1 MIEVKNLSKE
11 YDNPVLEDLNFTI
24 PDGAIFGLIGVN
36 GAGKTTLLN
45 MLSGVM
51 EQDFGQILYDN
62 EPIFENVNRKKEIF
76 YLPDDP
82 FFTVATTPKN
92 LISIYKV
99 FYKIDVKK
107 YYEYLKEFNLDKNK
121 SMFNF
126 SKGMKRQVFVALA
139 LAIKPRYLFLDES
152 FDGLDPMARMIFKR
166 EIVKI
171 QETQETTVV
180 ISSHSLKE
188 LSDICDSYG
197 IINHKKI
204 LSFGDVDT
212 LLGKYHRYTMGFD
225 KPMKQSDFD
234 IDFVQFQAD
243 GRIIHCVTKHDFS
256 TMKEMIE
263 DMNPIIL
270 EEIALDFEEQFMIEI
285 ELKKGEKND

>member
-82 FFTVATTPKN
+82 FFTVSTTPKN

-139 LAIKPRYLFLDES
+139 LAIKPKYLFLDES
-152 FDGLDPMARMIFKR
+152 FDGLDPMARMIFK
-166 EIVKI
+166 
-171 QETQETTVV
+171 
-180 ISSHSLKE
+180 SFSL
-188 LSDICDSYG
+188 LY
-197 IINHKKI
+197 I
-204 LSFGDVDT
+204 LKSNWERVRYST
-212 LLGKYHRYTMGFD
+212 LILLC
-225 KPMKQSDFD
+225 Q
-234 IDFVQFQAD
+234 
-243 GRIIHCVTKHDFS
+243 RIFYI
-256 TMKEMIE
+256 
-263 DMNPIIL
+263 
-270 EEIALDFEEQFMIEI
+270 
-285 ELKKGEKND
+285 LKKFLKKLALRC